1 MGSWIWQSGI
11 RETLLTIEPT
21 KKSRLLNL
29 TTGNQCQHFHCP
41 SHVIILKVRKMFIQS
56 AVTQRAQKKKNCVPF
71 LIPFFCRWLFYHAG
85 I

>member
-1 MGSWIWQSGI
+1 MGSWIWQIGI

-21 KKSRLLNL
+21 KKLRLLNL